1 MKKQMRRFK
10 IISFDLDGTLV
21 DKRFD
26 DEMWFK
32 EVPKLYAAKHGVSF
46 KQAYRECRAAY
57 DAVGNYRLNWYR
69 ICYWLNRFGIR
80 RSRKLI
86 MRDLRR
92 FAKPY
97 SDAAPVLRSLKR
109 KGFRVV
115 VVSNAA
121 PCFLEFKLDAAGL
134 SRYVSERFSVSGRF
148 GTVRKSKRVY
158 ARLCRVLR
166 AKPREIVHVGDF
178 RDFDFDQPRAAGI
191 TAFLLNRG
199 RKHKPRSAAEK
210 FFFVRNLKEFEK
222 KLSLL

>member
-1 MKKQMRRFK
+1 MIK

-32 EVPKLYAAKHGVSF
+32 KVPKLYAAKHGIPF

-57 DAVGNYRLNWYR
+57 DSVGNYRIDWYR
-69 ICYWLNRFGIR
+69 ICYWLNRFGIP
-80 RSRKLI
+80 RSRKKI
-86 MRDLRR
+86 MHEMRHL
-92 FAKPY
+92 AKPY
-97 SDAAPVLRSLKR
+97 ADAAPVLRSLKR
-109 KGFRVV
+109 KGYAVV

-134 SRYVSERFSVSGRF
+134 RNLVAKCFSVSGHF

-158 ARLCRVLR
+158 ARLCRTLR
-166 AKPREIVHVGDF
+166 CRPNEIVHVGDY

-191 TAFLLNRG
+191 TACLLNRG
-199 RKHKPRSAAEK
+199 RKHKPRSAKEK
-210 FFFVRNLKEFEK
+210 FFFVRNLNEFEK
-222 KLSLL
+222 KILELKKID